1 MESHDIRCNVCQ
13 QPIDFTLPSTQ
24 DNCLECML
32 NTINQSLGPIVLFEF
47 VFGLTAHAY
56 EKSDPETQKRFM
68 EKTQQILLKIGGQ

>member
-1 MESHDIRCNVCQ
+1 
-13 QPIDFTLPSTQ
+13 
-24 DNCLECML
+24 ML